1 MTERTEQVAQDASRP
16 QALAEGSNAVGPAT
30 FNSPLPLSALNIDA
44 KSRSNLFP
52 WRGQFSPQLVE
63 ALLRAYAP
71 ADAEVLDPFMGSG
84 TVLVESARLGFT
96 SHGCEVNPAAY
107 LLGRVYELC
116 NLETTERRVL
126 LDNAE
131 TILTR
136 VRPTAFELPLFRVA
150 SCPDSIPSSALAWV
164 KTVPD
169 ARVQMLLEAVV
180 VLADGDSTSDDVYDS
195 KWSSIRRIVSNL
207 PFTTAPLRAHLCDAR
222 SLHLPDSSVDFVL
235 SSPPYINVFNYHH
248 NLRAGVES
256 LGWKPLVVA
265 RSEIG
270 ANRKFRQNRFLTV
283 VQYCIDMALA
293 LAELRRV
300 CKDNARILLILG
312 RESNVHKTPF
322 YNGQLIERLASQVVG
337 LKLELRQERVFVNK
351 FGQHIYEDILHL
363 TLPHNHTMH
372 EGEIVEH
379 ARCIAKDVLEEAVDR
394 VPEDRKHY
402 LLTAIRGADQVQA
415 SPIMVANAARKG
427 TL

>member
-1 MTERTEQVAQDASRP
+1 MTERTEQIPQGTLRP
-16 QALAEGSNAVGPAT
+16 KYLGQVSDTGSPTG
-30 FNSPLPLSALNIDA
+30 FGSPLSAATLNIDA
-44 KSRSNLFP
+44 KARSNLFP

-71 ADAEVLDPFMGSG
+71 AQAEVLDPFMGSG
-84 TVLVESARLGFT
+84 TVLVESARLDFP

-107 LLGRVYELC
+107 LLARVYELC
-116 NLETTERRVL
+116 NLEPLERHDL
-126 LDNAE
+126 LDKAE

-136 VRPTAFELPLFRVA
+136 VRPSAFELPLFRSAVGPG
-150 SCPDSIPSSALAWV
+150 SLPSGAFSWV
-164 KTVPD
+164 KTAPD
-169 ARVQMLLEAVV
+169 PRVQMLLEAVV
-180 VLADGDSTSDDVYDS
+180 VLADGDAASDDVYAD
-195 KWSSIRRIVSNL
+195 KWSDIRTIVANL
-207 PFTTAPLRAHLCDAR
+207 PFTASQVRAHLCDAR
-222 SLHLPDSSVDFVL
+222 SLCLPDSSIDFVL

-256 LGWKPLVVA
+256 LGWKPLLVA

-300 CKDNARILLILG
+300 CKDDARVLLILG
-312 RESNVHKTPF
+312 RESNVHKTAF
-322 YNGQLIERLASQVVG
+322 YNGKLIEMLASQVVG
-337 LKLELRQERVFVNK
+337 LDLELRQERVFVNK

-363 TLPHNHTMH
+363 TMPQSEAPS

-379 ARCIAKDVLEEAVDR
+379 ARRLAADTLEEALDR

-402 LLTAIRGADQVQA
+402 LLGALRGVAQVNA
-415 SPIMVANAARKG
+415 SPIMTPSDAKRDAV
-427 TL
+427 